1 MKPSVKRIFETRIEW
16 AYPGCDDFVQQSE
29 YRPDPNTMVSL
40 RHTVPRKRFGFS
52 LLFLLL
58 CLSFS
63 AQTHAEK
70 ITLNLNNADIGAL
83 IKTVSEHT
91 GKNFVIDPRVKG
103 QVTVISAHPMERDE
117 FYEVFLSILEV
128 HGFSTIPSGDVIK
141 IVPDVKAKQSGIPT
155 VYLDDQLPG
164 DQVVTRI
171 IQVKNVAA
179 AQLVPILRPLIPQE
193 GHLAAYPDT
202 NVLII
207 SDRRQNVDRVLKI
220 ISQIDQVSDSSI
232 EVVALQHASAAEVV
246 RIINGLQEKSSKG
259 AESPVKLIADERTN
273 SVLISGD
280 PTARLKA
287 RVVIEHLDTPFDN
300 EGNAQVIY
308 LKYANAKDLVTVLTG
323 ITQNM
328 EKGKAAAKGSPAQA
342 NMPIYIQ
349 ADEAA
354 NALIVSAP
362 PDILRSLQGII
373 RKLDIRRAQVLV
385 EAIIAEVSADTIKE
399 LGVQWIADGSPGGSG
414 PVGVINLGSPSISD
428 IATAAVT
435 GTAMTLP
442 SGTMLGFGQFDS
454 SSVNFAALIRALAK
468 DTSNNIL
475 STPSILTLDNQ
486 EAEIII
492 GQNVPF
498 VTGSYTSTGA
508 ASSSVNPFQTVQ
520 RQDVG
525 LTLKVTPQINEGSAI
540 QLTIENEVSSLS
552 QAAIAGASDL
562 ITNKRV
568 IKTTVMVEDGNTI
581 VLGGLLEEYLTQVEE
596 KVPLLGDI
604 PLLGGLFRSNSTTK
618 NKKNLM
624 VFLRPVILR
633 DAATH
638 AQISSDKYNY
648 FRAQQLEL
656 KQQGVNLMSDD
667 VMPVLPDRF
676 NTLPPPFD
684 AEESKPVQ

>member
-1 MKPSVKRIFETRIEW
+1 M
-16 AYPGCDDFVQQSE
+16 
-29 YRPDPNTMVSL
+29 
-40 RHTVPRKRFGFS
+40 
-52 LLFLLL
+52 LLALSCLLL
-58 CLSFS
+58 AGQAL
-63 AQTHAEK
+63 AEQ
-70 ITLNLNNADIGAL
+70 ITLNLNNADISAL

-103 QVTVISAHPMERDE
+103 QVTVISAHPMQRDE

-128 HGFSTIPSGDVIK
+128 HGFSTVPAGEVIK
-141 IVPDVKAKQSGIPT
+141 IVPNVKAKQVGIPT
-155 VYLDDQLPG
+155 LSQGDRLPG
-164 DQVVTRI
+164 DQVVTKI

-193 GHLAAYPDT
+193 GHLAAYPNT

-207 SDRRQNVDRVLKI
+207 SDRRRNVDRLVKI

-246 RIINGLQEKSSKG
+246 RILNGLQEKRAKG
-259 AESPVKLIADERTN
+259 AEAPVKLIADERTN
-273 SVLISGD
+273 SVLLSGD
-280 PTARLKA
+280 STARLRT

-323 ITQNM
+323 VTENLD
-328 EKGKAAAKGSPAQA
+328 KGKVGAKGAPVKT

-354 NALIVSAP
+354 NALIISAP
-362 PDILRSLQGII
+362 PNVLQSVQNII

-385 EAIIAEVSADTIKE
+385 EAIIAEVSTDKVKE
-399 LGVQWIADGSPGGSG
+399 LGVQWIVDGTPGGNG
-414 PVGVINLGSPSISD
+414 PVGVINLGTPRIST
-428 IATAAVT
+428 IATALAT
-435 GTAMTLP
+435 ETPIPLP
-442 SGTMLGFGQFDS
+442 SGTTLGFGEFNG
-454 SSVNFAALIRALAK
+454 SSVNFAALIRALES
-468 DTSNNIL
+468 DSSTNIL
-475 STPSILTLDNQ
+475 STPSLLTLDNQ
-486 EAEIII
+486 EAEIVI

-498 VTGSYTSTGA
+498 VTGSYAATGA
-508 ASSSVNPFQTVQ
+508 SGSTVNPFTTVQ

-540 QLTIENEVSSLS
+540 QLTIENEITSVNTIASL
-552 QAAIAGASDL
+552 AATDL
-562 ITNKRV
+562 VTNKKV

-581 VLGGLLEEYLTQVEE
+581 ILGGLLQDDLQQVEE

-604 PLLGGLFRSNSTTK
+604 PLLGGLFRANSTTK
-618 NKKNLM
+618 KKQNLM
-624 VFLRPVILR
+624 VFMRPVILR
-633 DAATH
+633 DAATYS
-638 AQISSDKYNY
+638 QVSSDKYNY

-667 VMPVLPDRF
+667 VMPVLPERF
-676 NTLPPPFD
+676 NTLAPPFED
-684 AEESKPVQ
+684 ENSNLEQ

>member
-1 MKPSVKRIFETRIEW
+1 MYT
-16 AYPGCDDFVQQSE
+16 
-29 YRPDPNTMVSL
+29 
-40 RHTVPRKRFGFS
+40 
-52 LLFLLL
+52 LFCGL
-58 CLSFS
+58 FT
-63 AQTHAEK
+63 AQVMAEQ
-70 ITLNLNNADIGAL
+70 ITLNLNNADISAL

-128 HGFSTIPSGDVIK
+128 HGFSTVPSGDVIK
-141 IVPDVKAKQSGIPT
+141 IVPNVKAKQVGIPT
-155 VYLDDQLPG
+155 VTFDNQLPG

-171 IQVKNVAA
+171 IQVQNVAA

-207 SDRRQNVDRVLKI
+207 SDRRQNVDRLLKI
-220 ISQIDQVSDSSI
+220 ISQIDKVSDSSI

-246 RIINGLQEKSSKG
+246 RILNGLQEKKAKG
-259 AESPVKLIADERTN
+259 VESPVKLIADERTN

-280 PTARLKA
+280 ATARLRS

-308 LKYANAKDLVTVLTG
+308 LKYANAKELVTVLTG
-323 ITQNM
+323 VSENLD
-328 EKGKAAAKGSPAQA
+328 KGKTAAKGAPLKA

-354 NALIVSAP
+354 NALIISAP
-362 PDILRSLQGII
+362 PDVLRSMQGII

-385 EAIIAEVSADTIKE
+385 EAIIAEVRTDKVKE
-399 LGVQWIADGSPGGSG
+399 LGVQWIVDGSPGDNG
-414 PVGVINLGSPSISD
+414 PIGVINLGTPRISD
-428 IATAAVT
+428 IATAAAT
-435 GTAMTLP
+435 GTPIPLP
-442 SGTMLGFGQFDS
+442 SGTMLGFGEFNS
-454 SSVNFAALIRALAK
+454 SSLNFAALIRALES
-468 DTSNNIL
+468 DSSTNIL

-486 EAEIII
+486 EAEIVI

-498 VTGSYTSTGA
+498 VTGSYASTGA
-508 ASSSVNPFQTVQ
+508 SSSAVNPFQTVQ

-540 QLTIENEVSSLS
+540 QLEIENEISSINVTAS
-552 QAAIAGASDL
+552 AGASDL
-562 ITNKRV
+562 VTNKRV
-568 IKTTVMVEDGNTI
+568 IKTAVMVEDGNTI
-581 VLGGLLEEYLTQVEE
+581 VLGGLLEEDLQQVEE

-604 PLLGGLFRSNSTTK
+604 PLLGALFRANSTTK
-618 NKKNLM
+618 SKKNLM

-638 AQISSDKYNY
+638 AQVSSDKYNY
-648 FRAQQLEL
+648 FRAEQLEL

-667 VMPVLPDRF
+667 VMPLLPDRF
-676 NTLPPPFD
+676 NTLPPPFED
-684 AEESKPVQ
+684 EISSPEE

>member
-1 MKPSVKRIFETRIEW
+1 ML
-16 AYPGCDDFVQQSE
+16 
-29 YRPDPNTMVSL
+29 NTQVL
-40 RHTVPRKRFGFS
+40 
-52 LLFLLL
+52 
-58 CLSFS
+58 
-63 AQTHAEK
+63 AEQ
-70 ITLNLNNADIGAL
+70 ITLNLNNADISAL

-128 HGFSTIPSGDVIK
+128 HGFSTVPSGDVIK
-141 IVPDVKAKQSGIPT
+141 IVPNVKAKQVGIPT
-155 VYLDDQLPG
+155 ILRDRQLPG

-171 IQVKNVAA
+171 IQVKNINA

-207 SDRRQNVDRVLKI
+207 SDRRQNVDRLLKI

-232 EVVALQHASAAEVV
+232 EVITLQHASASEVV
-246 RIINGLQEKSSKG
+246 RILNGLQEKKAKG
-259 AESPVKLIADERTN
+259 ADSPVKLVADERTN
-273 SVLISGD
+273 SVLVSGD

-287 RVVIEHLDTPFDN
+287 RIVIEHLDTPFDN

-323 ITQNM
+323 VTENLD
-328 EKGKAAAKGSPAQA
+328 KGKAGAKGAPAKT

-362 PDILRSLQGII
+362 PDVLRSLQGII

-385 EAIIAEVSADTIKE
+385 EAIIAEVRTDKVKE
-399 LGVQWIADGSPGGSG
+399 LGVQWIVDGTPGDSG
-414 PVGVINLGSPSISD
+414 PVGVINLGTPKISD
-428 IATAAVT
+428 IATAAAT
-435 GTAMTLP
+435 GTAFSIP
-442 SGTMLGFGQFDS
+442 SGTMLGFGEFNS
-454 SSVNFAALIRALAK
+454 NSVNFAALIRALES
-468 DTSNNIL
+468 DSSTNIL

-486 EAEIII
+486 EAEIVI

-508 ASSSVNPFQTVQ
+508 SSSSVNPFQTVQ

-540 QLTIENEVSSLS
+540 HLSIENEISSINITAS
-552 QAAIAGASDL
+552 TGAADL
-562 ITNKRV
+562 VTNKRV
-568 IKTTVMVEDGNTI
+568 IKTAVMVEDGKTI
-581 VLGGLLEEYLTQVEE
+581 VLGGLLEEDLQQVEE

-604 PLLGGLFRSNSTTK
+604 PILGGLFRANSTTK

-638 AQISSDKYNY
+638 AQVSSDKYNY

-667 VMPVLPDRF
+667 VVPILPPRF

-684 AEESKPVQ
+684 EETTRLQE